1 MKEFPGLDKGEKHT
15 KVENVHRIAVLRAN
29 GIGDFTFVLPALE
42 ALRAAYPQTELLF
55 LGRPWHAAFL
65 EGRSGP
71 VDRVVVV
78 PVSHGV
84 HEAAGQEEDEE
95 ALERFFERMAGERID
110 LALQLHGGGRN
121 SNPFLLRLGA
131 RVTAG
136 LRTPDAP
143 PLDRWVPYV
152 FYQPEIMRYLE
163 VVSRVG
169 AEVVTLEPRVTVMD
183 RDLQESYAV
192 VAQDDRPL
200 VALHPGA
207 GDPRRHWPV
216 EKFAAVGD
224 SLAGRGARVVVTGA
238 RREGELAAGVVRA
251 MRAPAQDT
259 CGQLSINGLA
269 GLLARC
275 RVVVSNDSGPLHL
288 AAAVGAATVGIYWV
302 GNLITAG
309 LPFRT
314 AHRPAISW
322 RLECPVCGVDCTRD
336 VCPHSASFVAD
347 VGVEEVQ
354 DAALDLLASC

>member
-1 MKEFPGLDKGEKHT
+1 
-15 KVENVHRIAVLRAN
+15 
-29 GIGDFTFVLPALE
+29 
-42 ALRAAYPQTELLF
+42 
-55 LGRPWHAAFL
+55 
-65 EGRSGP
+65 
-71 VDRVVVV
+71 
-78 PVSHGV
+78 
-84 HEAAGQEEDEE
+84 
-95 ALERFFERMAGERID
+95 
-110 LALQLHGGGRN
+110 
-121 SNPFLLRLGA
+121 
-131 RVTAG
+131 
-136 LRTPDAP
+136 
-143 PLDRWVPYV
+143 
-152 FYQPEIMRYLE
+152 
-163 VVSRVG
+163 
-169 AEVVTLEPRVTVMD
+169 
-183 RDLQESYAV
+183 
-192 VAQDDRPL
+192 
-200 VALHPGA
+200 
-207 GDPRRHWPV
+207 
-216 EKFAAVGD
+216 
-224 SLAGRGARVVVTGA
+224 VVVTGA